1 MRFLFLSSTSGY
13 TIIKWDSYW
22 ACFPAQLSFLPRK
35 KARKLRELILPI
47 PPFSAIPCVRRLAVL
62 LSQTRNI
69 TVAGVTCVITSVS
82 LTYKSGDD
90 AKGHKAPSPGAL
102 MGGTPSTTKGYLKML
117 GFNVRCGE
125 KLWNRRTV
133 LQKGVTSCF
142 SPDSFLNLLRWVTHK
157 LYHLT
162 VL

>member
-1 MRFLFLSSTSGY
+1 MSFLFLSSRSGY

-35 KARKLRELILPI
+35 KAHKLTELILPI
-47 PPFSAIPCVRRLAVL
+47 PPFSAIPCVHRLAVL
-62 LSQTRNI
+62 LSQEHYSCWWT
-69 TVAGVTCVITSVS
+69 AVS

-102 MGGTPSTTKGYLKML
+102 MGGTPSIMNGYLKML

-133 LQKGVTSCF
+133 LQKGFTCF
-142 SPDSFLNLLRWVTHK
+142 SADSFLNILRWATHK